1 MMGYELLEELAQ
13 LLRSAG
19 LTAGEEYP
27 GYQQPEVEGPTAAV
41 GLRELDVPAGLVRYN
56 IRILSPRILGGW
68 CCQIWAARASEALHD
83 AGMTA
88 SAGEMEYLSGSDCF
102 CISMT
107 AVQGVISGP
116 EGWMPGTPMEL
127 RCGEEILRGVVS
139 FTAHRDQGRRIL
151 GAFYQS
157 EPVGISPGRD
167 GWVLELVQQ
176 GVQMPEQL
184 SEPFTLTV
192 RDHDCQWVYTGCGW
206 NEERYEHTGQGLRLI
221 RRGFALGRE
230 VRNG

>member
-1 MMGYELLEELAQ
+1 MGYELLEELAQ
-13 LLRSAG
+13 LLRRLG

-27 GYQQPEVEGPTAAV
+27 GYQQPEVEKATAAV
-41 GLRELDVPAGLVRYN
+41 GLRELDMAAGQAHYN

-68 CCQIWAARASEALHD
+68 CCQIWAARVSEALHG
-83 AGMTA
+83 AGMTV
-88 SAGEMEYLSGSDCF
+88 STEEMEYLSGSDCF

-107 AVQGVISGP
+107 AVQSVIFGP
-116 EGWMPGTPMEL
+116 EGWMAGTPMEL

-151 GAFYQS
+151 GAFCQS
-157 EPVGISPGRD
+157 EPVGISSGRD

-176 GVQMPEQL
+176 GERMPQQL
-184 SEPFTLTV
+184 PEPFTLTV
-192 RDHDCQWVYTGCGW
+192 REYGFKWIYTGCGW

-230 VRNG
+230 VENE